1 MYDLFTVQAFQRT
14 AYFVRLSKKSLLH
27 YMQCSPEAPV
37 VDVFAGY
44 GT

>member
-1 MYDLFTVQAFQRT
+1 MYDLFTVQGFQKT
-14 AYFVRLSKKSLLH
+14 AYFVSKKSLLL

-37 VDVFAGY
+37 VNIFAGY

>member
-1 MYDLFTVQAFQRT
+1 MYELFTVQVFQKT
-14 AYFVRLSKKSLLH
+14 AYFVSKKSLLH